1 MIEYVRRLGAKRG
14 IVLRNRGDRGLE
26 RLLSELFRA
35 MRDAF
40 VEQRARIG
48 FLGARLG
55 ALRDQP
61 GKVVERKHFIHSDN
75 AVIALCRSKGQFVEG
90 RSGRLRS
97 VRPAR
102 PTRGAFF
109 RACRGDRRRASAWIS
124 LRLFAR
130 LMTFFG
136 KAESQIWR
144 NVEHFPK
151 LRIRS
156 SY

>member
-61 GKVVERKHFIHSDN
+61 GKVVERKHFIHGDN
-75 AVIALCRSKGQFVEG
+75 AVIAMDEMFTLDDLS
-90 RSGRLRS
+90 RLI
-97 VRPAR
+97 AQ
-102 PTRGAFF
+102 
-109 RACRGDRRRASAWIS
+109 RAEAS
-124 LRLFAR
+124 
-130 LMTFFG
+130 
-136 KAESQIWR
+136 
-144 NVEHFPK
+144 
-151 LRIRS
+151 
-156 SY
+156 

>member
-55 ALRDQP
+55 ALRGQP
-61 GKVVERKHFIHSDN
+61 GKVVELKHFIHGN
-75 AVIALCRSKGQFVEG
+75 AVIALCRSKGQLSRKVGPVATREG
-90 RSGRLRS
+90 
-97 VRPAR
+97 PR

-109 RACRGDRRRASAWIS
+109 
-124 LRLFAR
+124 
-130 LMTFFG
+130 
-136 KAESQIWR
+136 
-144 NVEHFPK
+144 
-151 LRIRS
+151 
-156 SY
+156 